1 MGAYSNLQI
10 EDEYLRSLTSG
21 ELRNFWFEEKFEK
34 LYRERKYAKLNFQG
48 LKLISNTKLKLSQ
61 ELVKVLLG
69 KKIAVEILAILKAL
83 GGVKKWISLTK
94 LFKYGLKKSSVY
106 SVVKFLIENGL
117 ILYCNQMLKLAPRIV
132 DSRSKKTLM
141 ISGKKCWF
149 IFLLYG
155 LSVVKIFRILNWK
168 AKAEKLAKKDAIC
181 NYHNRLYKRECGCG
195 KKVIIQ
201 NKYFAGENRH
211 FIYSCF
217 KKLTYIFDKEMK
229 DVFKTVKSWKW
240 FANGRNYYF
249 DARGKFCFEFKSER
263 YLLLNIF

>member
-1 MGAYSNLQI
+1 M
-10 EDEYLRSLTSG
+10 
-21 ELRNFWFEEKFEK
+21 
-34 LYRERKYAKLNFQG
+34 
-48 LKLISNTKLKLSQ
+48 
-61 ELVKVLLG
+61 
-69 KKIAVEILAILKAL
+69 
-83 GGVKKWISLTK
+83 
-94 LFKYGLKKSSVY
+94 
-106 SVVKFLIENGL
+106 
-117 ILYCNQMLKLAPRIV
+117 
-132 DSRSKKTLM
+132 
-141 ISGKKCWF
+141 
-149 IFLLYG
+149 
-155 LSVVKIFRILNWK
+155 
-168 AKAEKLAKKDAIC
+168 
-181 NYHNRLYKRECGCG
+181 YKRECGCG